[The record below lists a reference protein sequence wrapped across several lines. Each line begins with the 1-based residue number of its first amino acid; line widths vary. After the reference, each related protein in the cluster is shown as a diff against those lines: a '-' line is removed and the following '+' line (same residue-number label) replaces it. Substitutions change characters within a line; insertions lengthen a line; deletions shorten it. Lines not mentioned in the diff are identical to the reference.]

1 MSSFVPVALA
11 VQLLTAQ
18 TPPVVAAEPSPRA
31 STPLPVSAR
40 AFAQALGLA
49 TPEPAT
55 LLLRVIHLSY
65 ERTEAE
71 GRRTRELLDRLLA
84 TPEANTDVVPLPLSS
99 KSWRT
104 SILQGADSGGNL
116 VTAILGDRRAA
127 LLYVAL
133 SALDDETLTWFES
146 NPSTLAHLRKF
157 PEIFAAFGRSIH
169 IRSGRVVVPSG
180 PDAEEVWTAVA
191 AAALD
196 KPDAFIERLISGD
209 GRLALLFD
217 TIAHLDPPH
226 QRFALGMN
234 MGASAREPRF
244 RALLTAFAAAAPEW
258 RISEHVFPKPPI
270 DGAILLSTLRVLADG
285 RAAAPAGRR
294 LWDRVF
300 RADELNEV
308 PFEKVSGVDVNVM
321 AAALDVDAGWLADR
335 ILRVPYAVGR
345 RRLDA
350 LLFAQ
355 RVFATQPAS
364 AYADVA
370 TTLRGYLSFPALMT
384 SLERSGVTNPDVF
397 VGAAEHAARLNAIES
412 VQLRKVSVAEFQS
425 AIALI
430 ERAQRSRSL
439 GDGQSSNLIR
449 SLCALDVPSRSGYG
463 SRFTTWLR
471 DVFMKDLAPRPTA
484 EETVLAAVAGMHDT
498 RRSLPSV
505 AWEGRNYRV
514 DPASAELDR
523 LRLVRQRQGGPTL
536 DVALATATSATDEGR
551 GTTAGELALA
561 DALLS
566 MVYAIHLGDPEGS
579 AVTSGNV
586 ALRHDFGFAAPPSR
600 GAGDA
605 WRLPIEH
612 FDGKTAWRIR
622 GSVLGLETAL
632 SRLLLRRLD
641 PSTMPGEPKIGS
653 QDRQTVML
661 TVALMNPFTLSD
673 TARDDIVT
681 AVSAGRARVASLSQN
696 PSSLEDVARDAGL
709 SEWRRHAVAWVLTQ
723 RRDVAPLFS
732 LLDLFWLGSR
742 SADGTRQTDEWGA
755 AALPLTGCLC
765 LAMPERG
772 AWENLRGYASPVLAT
787 QGADISLR
795 IAETLSA
802 LKLPGGL
809 APALAGFVAQ
819 DIIDHAPLADPDD
832 WVEFGRSV
840 QDLPRERMFDYIAA
854 LTVGGP
860 LIATEAAK

>member
-1 MSSFVPVALA
+1 MSPFVPVALA
-11 VQLLTAQ
+11 VQLLAAQ
-18 TPPVVAAEPSPRA
+18 TAPVEAGPPPRA

-40 AFAQALGLA
+40 AFGQALGLGTA
-49 TPEPAT
+49 EPST
-55 LLLRVIHLSY
+55 LLLRVIHLAY

-71 GRRTRELLDRLLA
+71 ARRTRESLDRLLA
-84 TPEANTDVVPLPLSS
+84 TPEANPDIVPLPLSS
-99 KSWRT
+99 KFWRT
-104 SILQGADSGGNL
+104 SILQGADSRENL

-127 LLYVAL
+127 LLYAGL
-133 SALDDETLTWFES
+133 SALDDESLTWFES

-157 PEIFAAFGRSIH
+157 AEIFAAFGRSIH
-169 IRSGRVVVPSG
+169 IHSGRVVVPAG
-180 PDAEEVWTAVA
+180 PDAEELWKSVA
-191 AAALD
+191 GAAPD

-209 GRLALLFD
+209 GRLAFLFD

-234 MGASAREPRF
+234 MSASAREPRF
-244 RALLTAFAAAAPEW
+244 RALVTAFAAAAPEW
-258 RISEHVFPKPPI
+258 RISEHPFPKPPI
-270 DGAILLSTLRVLADG
+270 DGVILLSTLRVLPDG
-285 RAAAPAGRR
+285 RAAPPAGRR

-308 PFEKVSGVDVNVM
+308 PFENVSGADVNVM
-321 AAALDVDAGWLADR
+321 SAALNVDAGWLADR

-345 RRLDA
+345 RRLDT

-355 RVFATQPAS
+355 RVFGAQPAS

-370 TTLRGYLSFPALMT
+370 TTLRGYLSFPALMIA
-384 SLERSGVTNPDVF
+384 LERSGVTNPDLF

-425 AIALI
+425 AVVLV
-430 ERAQRSRSL
+430 ERAHRSRSL
-439 GDGQSSNLIR
+439 GDSESSNLIR
-449 SLCALDVPSRSGYG
+449 ALCSLDVHPRSGYG
-463 SRFTTWLR
+463 PRFATWLR
-471 DVFMKDLAPRPTA
+471 DVFLKALAARPIA
-484 EETVLAAVAGMHDT
+484 EETVLAAIAGMHDT
-498 RRSLPSV
+498 HRPLPSV
-505 AWEGRNYRV
+505 AWEGKNYRV
-514 DPASAELDR
+514 DPASAEFDR

-536 DVALATATSATDEGR
+536 DVALSTRTGATDDGR
-551 GTTAGELALA
+551 GHIDGEQALA

-566 MVYAIHLGDPEGS
+566 IVYAIHLGDPEGS

-600 GAGDA
+600 AAGDA

-612 FDGKTAWRIR
+612 FDGKMAWRIR

-641 PSTMPGEPKIGS
+641 PSAMPGEPKIGS

-661 TVALMNPFTLSD
+661 TVALMNPFALSD
-673 TARDDIVT
+673 AARDDIAA
-681 AVSAGRARVASLSQN
+681 AVGAGRARVASLSQN
-696 PSSLEDVARDAGL
+696 PASLEDVARDAGL
-709 SEWRRHAVAWVLTQ
+709 SEWRRHAVAWALTQ
-723 RRDVAPLFS
+723 RRDIAPLFS

-742 SADGTRQTDEWGA
+742 SADGTRQSDGWGA
-755 AALPLTGCLC
+755 AALPFTGCLC
-765 LAMPERG
+765 LTMPERR
-772 AWENLRGYASPVLAT
+772 AWEDLRGYASPVLAT
-787 QGADISLR
+787 QGADISLQ

-802 LKLPGGL
+802 LKLPGAL

-819 DIIDHAPLADPDD
+819 DVIDHAPLAGPDD
-832 WVEFGRSV
+832 WIEFGRTV
-840 QDLPRERMFDYIAA
+840 RDLPRERMFDYIAA
-854 LTVGGP
+854 LTVDGP